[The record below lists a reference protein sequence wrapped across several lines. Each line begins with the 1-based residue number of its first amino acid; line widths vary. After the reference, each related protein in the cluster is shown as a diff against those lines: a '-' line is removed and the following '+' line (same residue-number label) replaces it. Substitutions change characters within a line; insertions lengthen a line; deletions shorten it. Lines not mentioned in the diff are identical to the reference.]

1 LARFDGIHSRI
12 FGLREGLKNLQ
23 ISALLEDHL
32 GRLWIGTAGGGVA
45 RLSHDEIKTYTVS
58 DGLAGDSISSFVE
71 TSTGDIWVGTHTG
84 LNRWHN
90 GNFESVARELGPV
103 MVFDLAKDRQGDI
116 LAATLHDGLL
126 RFHNGRY
133 SVADGQGGTITNN
146 PRCVLVDK
154 QDRVWVGLRERRIL
168 CYANGIWTSYGT
180 NQGFPEVVTYR
191 LAEAPDGTIWAG
203 SWNEGLYYFQNGRFK
218 SLKKMDGLSDDAIL
232 SFFPGRDSFLWVGT
246 QSGGL
251 DRIGP
256 GKLTVDY
263 VFKDTSE
270 CQLRSLAQ
278 TSNGE
283 LWVGTYGQGL
293 YHLQENQYKPF
304 AEGPSRNHLLIE
316 AVLGGRD
323 GSLWWGATTALYQ
336 WKAGK
341 VNTHLGGWEPWLKG
355 DHILCLCED
364 RGSGIWIG
372 TFNGKLG
379 LLKQEIVSPLEGLP
393 GKPITTLAQEPDG
406 TLWIGSLGSGLIR
419 LHNGKLTVFTTKD
432 GLQSDLIRALLLEPD
447 GSLWIG
453 TDGGLNR
460 WSNGRMARFSTEQGL
475 QDDIILQILADDYD
489 GLWLGCNRGIYRI
502 AKHALNDIANGKS
515 TSLRPLKYGIPE
527 GMMSE
532 QCVGNFGAALKTQS
546 GQLRFAT
553 TAGIVVIDP
562 RQQNHV
568 PELPTALMENI
579 LLDNQILKIPPPTH
593 STFADTSSSSTI
605 IIPPGKHSLEV
616 NYTGIGF
623 DAPERIRFRYR
634 LEGLD
639 SNWTEAGEMRVARY
653 SYIPPGTYRFRVQAR
668 YLAGSGSETESGIS
682 FKVLPYYWQTGWFKV
697 LSAFAFFCF
706 IAMGIW
712 LAERRRYRS
721 RLKLI
726 QQAQAMDNERARI
739 ARDLHDELGSQLT
752 HISMLSDPD
761 RPNVGSESRLE
772 NLGKRVQLI
781 SAVAVNTIRSLDE
794 IVWAVNPRHDTLRSL
809 VEYLTQ
815 FVRELI
821 ENTGVDCRFQIA
833 EDLPELPLTPELRHN
848 LFLVVKEAVNNA
860 LKHSR
865 AKRIYLAIKNEKGQ
879 LEICIQDDGVGFN
892 LATIQVNKKR
902 NGLGNMRQRV
912 EVLGGQLLI
921 ISRPG
926 QGTTVRLVLNCLSSS
941 AKQKLI

>member
-1 LARFDGIHSRI
+1 
-12 FGLREGLKNLQ
+12 
-23 ISALLEDHL
+23 
-32 GRLWIGTAGGGVA
+32 
-45 RLSHDEIKTYTVS
+45 
-58 DGLAGDSISSFVE
+58 
-71 TSTGDIWVGTHTG
+71 
-84 LNRWHN
+84 
-90 GNFESVARELGPV
+90 
-103 MVFDLAKDRQGDI
+103 
-116 LAATLHDGLL
+116 
-126 RFHNGRY
+126 
-133 SVADGQGGTITNN
+133 
-146 PRCVLVDK
+146 
-154 QDRVWVGLRERRIL
+154 
-168 CYANGIWTSYGT
+168 
-180 NQGFPEVVTYR
+180 
-191 LAEAPDGTIWAG
+191 
-203 SWNEGLYYFQNGRFK
+203 
-218 SLKKMDGLSDDAIL
+218 
-232 SFFPGRDSFLWVGT
+232 
-246 QSGGL
+246 
-251 DRIGP
+251 
-256 GKLTVDY
+256 
-263 VFKDTSE
+263 
-270 CQLRSLAQ
+270 
-278 TSNGE
+278 
-283 LWVGTYGQGL
+283 
-293 YHLQENQYKPF
+293 
-304 AEGPSRNHLLIE
+304 
-316 AVLGGRD
+316 
-323 GSLWWGATTALYQ
+323 
-336 WKAGK
+336 
-341 VNTHLGGWEPWLKG
+341 
-355 DHILCLCED
+355 
-364 RGSGIWIG
+364 
-372 TFNGKLG
+372 
-379 LLKQEIVSPLEGLP
+379 
-393 GKPITTLAQEPDG
+393 
-406 TLWIGSLGSGLIR
+406 
-419 LHNGKLTVFTTKD
+419 
-432 GLQSDLIRALLLEPD
+432 
-447 GSLWIG
+447 
-453 TDGGLNR
+453 
-460 WSNGRMARFSTEQGL
+460 
-475 QDDIILQILADDYD
+475 
-489 GLWLGCNRGIYRI
+489 
-502 AKHALNDIANGKS
+502 
-515 TSLRPLKYGIPE
+515 
-527 GMMSE
+527 
-532 QCVGNFGAALKTQS
+532 
-546 GQLRFAT
+546 
-553 TAGIVVIDP
+553 
-562 RQQNHV
+562 
-568 PELPTALMENI
+568 
-579 LLDNQILKIPPPTH
+579 
-593 STFADTSSSSTI
+593 
-605 IIPPGKHSLEV
+605 
-616 NYTGIGF
+616 
-623 DAPERIRFRYR
+623 
-634 LEGLD
+634 
-639 SNWTEAGEMRVARY
+639 MRVARY